1 MEKTPTKNVD
11 PLWEDRAI
19 IRPGRFLSLMYIKFG
34 MYFGFSRRA
43 AFKFSRIYHARL
55 TLAATDNLSRRPTLQ
70 KTQTERAF
78 DMNAI
83 FTTQIPNIYMD
94 TNGSAKVS
102 DKVAAAMLPYLMD
115 AFGNPSSGHWASDK
129 AKACIAR
136 ARQSVAELI
145 GAKPEEIVF
154 TSGGTEAN
162 NFALKGIWNMVG
174 RTGNHFITSAVEHE
188 SIMRPLRF
196 LKTQGAKVT
205 VLPVDRYGR
214 VDPEAVRAAITR
226 QTVLISIMQ
235 ANNETG
241 TVQPI
246 RDIATVAAEAGV
258 EIHTDGAQSVGK
270 IRVDV
275 RDLGVDMLSLAAHKF
290 GGPNGIGALYIRKGL
305 RLAPLLH
312 GAAHEG
318 GRRAGTESAL
328 LAAGIGA
335 AAELARRKNPDKVRM
350 LRDYFWKQLT
360 TTFGPRV
367 VLNGHPVRRVPNTLS
382 VSFPGHIG
390 AELLAKMP
398 HVAATTGSACHAGC
412 VTMSSVLIAMGATLE
427 VGMGTIRFSLSDDNT
442 TEEVDRV
449 VAALKEALIRR
460 P

>member
-1 MEKTPTKNVD
+1 
-11 PLWEDRAI
+11 
-19 IRPGRFLSLMYIKFG
+19 
-34 MYFGFSRRA
+34 
-43 AFKFSRIYHARL
+43 
-55 TLAATDNLSRRPTLQ
+55 
-70 KTQTERAF
+70 
-78 DMNAI
+78 MNAI
-83 FTTQIPNIYMD
+83 FTPQTPNIYMD

-115 AFGNPSSGHWASDK
+115 AFGNPSSGHWASGK
-129 AKACIAR
+129 AKSCIVA
-136 ARQSVAELI
+136 ARQSVADLI

-154 TSGGTEAN
+154 TSGGTESN
-162 NFALKGIWNMVG
+162 NFALKGIWNMAG
-174 RTGNHFITSAVEHE
+174 RTGNHFITSAVEHD

-196 LKTQGAKVT
+196 LKTRGAQVT

-214 VDPEAVRAAITR
+214 VDPEAVRAAITG

-258 EIHTDGAQSVGK
+258 NMHTDGAQSVGK

-275 RDLGVDMLSLAAHKF
+275 RDLGVDMLSLASHKF

-305 RLAPLLH
+305 RPAPLLH
-312 GAAHEG
+312 GAGHEG

-335 AAELARRKNPDKVRM
+335 AAVLARRKNPDRVRM
-350 LRDYFWKQLT
+350 LRDYFWEQLT
-360 TTFGPRV
+360 AAFGTRV

-382 VSFPGHIG
+382 ISFPGQIG
-390 AELLAKMP
+390 ADLLAKMP

-412 VTMSSVLIAMGATLE
+412 VTMSSVLIAMGVSLE

-442 TEEVDRV
+442 MEEIDRV
-449 VAALKEALIRR
+449 VAALKAALGPR

>member
-1 MEKTPTKNVD
+1 
-11 PLWEDRAI
+11 
-19 IRPGRFLSLMYIKFG
+19 MYIKFG

-43 AFKFSRIYHARL
+43 EFKFSRIYHARL

-162 NFALKGIWNMVG
+162 NFAIKGIWNMAG

-214 VDPEAVRAAITR
+214 VDLEAVRASITQ

-258 EIHTDGAQSVGK
+258 EIHTDGAQSIGK

-312 GAAHEG
+312 GAGHEA

-335 AAELARRKNPDKVRM
+335 AAELARRKNPDKVRI

-398 HVAATTGSACHAGC
+398 HVAATTSSACHAGC

-442 TEEVDRV
+442 MEEIDRV
-449 VAALKEALIRR
+449 VAALKEALNRR